1 LSADDLILGPQSLTF
16 LVGGHTGKYPHYT
29 VENIRNLFLG
39 EHNFS
44 PFASAMLGL
53 KQTLPKVDAM
63 GLQ

>member
-1 LSADDLILGPQSLTF
+1 LI
-16 LVGGHTGKYPHYT
+16 GGHTGKYPHYT